1 MATGD
6 QPDFIRRLK
15 TLLPARWFNDSNP
28 VLDALVSGMAQ
39 GLSWVYSLYLYAA
52 LQSRI
57 LTANGG
63 WLDLVAYDF
72 FGDRIKRGAGQSD
85 SDFLNL
91 IKVNLFRERGT
102 RKAIIQVLED
112 LTGATPVIFE
122 PTRPQDTGAYGGP
135 TIGYGVAGGY
145 GSMLMPY
152 QAFVTAYRPVGVGV
166 PYVAG
171 YRSTPSG
178 YSIASRGEYV
188 PAANL
193 ASLTDDQIYAAI
205 ASVKM
210 EGTVIWVRILPYTAQ

>member
-6 QPDFIRRLK
+6 QSDFVSRIQ
-15 TLLPARWFNDSNP
+15 TLMPARWFDDKNP
-28 VLDALVSGMAQ
+28 VRDAIINGMAK
-39 GLSWVYSLYLYAA
+39 GLSWIYTLYLYAV

-57 LTANGG
+57 LTATGG

-72 FGDRIKRGAGQSD
+72 FGDRIKRGATQSD

-112 LTGATPVIFE
+112 LTGATPIVFE

-135 TIGYGVAGGY
+135 TLGYGVAGGY
-145 GSMLMPY
+145 GSLLMPY
-152 QAFVTAYRPVGVGV
+152 QALVTAYRPVGVGV
-166 PYVAG
+166 PYVGG

-178 YSIASRGEYV
+178 YSTPSRGEYA

-193 ASLTDDQIYAAI
+193 ASLTDAQIYAAV

-210 EGTVIWVRILPYTAQ
+210 EGTVIWVRILPYTSQ